1 MRNTEKITKQ
11 NSLTSEIIIKFG
23 WRVTILVLCAV
34 LIYEAN
40 ISVPGVIGG
49 YILIRSVLKIIKLS
63 VKIFFSILTILFLIA
78 IISLIVVF
86 IF

>member
-1 MRNTEKITKQ
+1 MRNAEKIMKQ

-23 WRVTILVLCAV
+23 LRVAGLAICAWF
-34 LIYEAN
+34 IYKIGASF
-40 ISVPGVIGG
+40 ISVIGV
-49 YILIRSVLKIIKLS
+49 YILLCSMLKIIKLS
-63 VKIFFSILTILFLIA
+63 IRIFFSILTILFLIA